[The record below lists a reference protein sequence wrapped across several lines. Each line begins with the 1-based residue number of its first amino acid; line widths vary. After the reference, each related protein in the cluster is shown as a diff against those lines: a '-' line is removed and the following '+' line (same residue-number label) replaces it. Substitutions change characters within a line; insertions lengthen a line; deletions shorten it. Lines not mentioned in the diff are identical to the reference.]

1 MFCDILQHSQFTDSP
16 PCPPKMQFLIS
27 RQDSYAICK
36 CLEIFK
42 TSWEQVWN
50 GGSKGLAGYFPER
63 RGCPSLETMHL
74 VSLQIREK
82 PPLPPH
88 FQKSL
93 IPRRE
98 AQYRFTFSDKWDSIN
113 EILIDTF
120 CFEYHIWRILIAW
133 NGAEE
138 TFVSKRNLILQ
149 WNGDQTPNIDRAPNF
164 LILLSDNLTKD
175 FY

>member
-1 MFCDILQHSQFTDSP
+1 MTNMRYACN
-16 PCPPKMQFLIS
+16 MQELRNFENFLRAGLEWCFEGQGRIFS
-27 RQDSYAICK
+27 RRQGVSTA
-36 CLEIFK
+36 
-42 TSWEQVWN
+42 Q
-50 GGSKGLAGYFPER
+50 
-63 RGCPSLETMHL
+63 CPSLETMHL

-82 PPLPPH
+82 APLPPH

-98 AQYRFTFSDKWDSIN
+98 AQYRFTFSDKWDFLN

-120 CFEYHIWRILIAW
+120 CLECHIWRILIAQ

-149 WNGDQTPNIDRAPNF
+149 WNGDQTPHIDRAPNF
-164 LILLSDNLTKD
+164 SISLSDNLTKD